1 MSIDHKK
8 NQRDIAVGAAANYG
22 GFLFRLSVRFPF
34 LFLAGMLFGAEHY
47 GEYVFATS
55 FIEAIG
61 VLCCLGFK
69 RSIFGF
75 LEESETYKDS
85 REAARLITACWK
97 LALMAAFGF
106 ACLVFA
112 FAESIAESFAKTIV
126 KSLV

>member
-22 GFLFRLSVRFPF
+22 GFLFRLSVRIPF

-75 LEESETYKDS
+75 LEESDLYKDP
-85 REAARLITACWK
+85 REAAKLLMACWK
-97 LALMAAFGF
+97 LTLIAALGF
-106 ACLVFA
+106 ACLVFV
-112 FAESIAESFAKTIV
+112 FAESIANFLNLPEVA
-126 KSLV
+126 